1 MITANDCS
9 PRRRRRAKRAR
20 GRWPYIK
27 CVRYRCFKHVWTG
40 AGTFLLI
47 ISVWVCGRVYMW
59 VFAFEWECFYLWE
72 WVFMCIWI
80 AYQPCTHF
88 FIFQSIFKCI
98 LFGSYIPVLLASFF
112 PPLLL
117 LLHHHVPS
125 APLPQTRPSKAQIT
139 SSKEGHITS
148 GHQLQTSRVR
158 QRGQRWERGGYVWCM
173 RGGDLCVVS
182 GIGWYDGMVWCGIG

>member
-1 MITANDCS
+1 MTVHQVCALQMFQ
-9 PRRRRRAKRAR
+9 AR
-20 GRWPYIK
+20 MDRS
-27 CVRYRCFKHVWTG
+27 RYVSSNHFCESVWTCVYVSIRVRVG
-40 AGTFLLI
+40 VFL
-47 ISVWVCGRVYMW
+47 SVGVSV
-59 VFAFEWECFYLWE
+59 
-72 WVFMCIWI
+72 MCIWI

-182 GIGWYDGMVWCGIG
+182 GIGWYDEMVWCGIG